1 LDNTRWRTS
10 IINKDMADI
19 LKYPT
24 QDTCFIVWNNDR
36 TIITGYGIVTPEQV
50 LSSGQTEVDTY
61 LDKDE
66 FTTILSNNGITYE
79 E

>member
-1 LDNTRWRTS
+1 
-10 IINKDMADI
+10 MADI

-50 LSSGQTEVDTY
+50 LSSEQTEVDTY

-66 FTTILSNNGITYE
+66 FLSILDNNGIIYE

>member
-1 LDNTRWRTS
+1 
-10 IINKDMADI
+10 MADI

-24 QDTCFIVWNNDR
+24 QDTCFVIWNNDR

-50 LSSGQTEVDTY
+50 LSSGQTEIDTY
-61 LDKDE
+61 IDKDE
-66 FTTILSNNGITYE
+66 FLSILDNNGIIYE

>member
-1 LDNTRWRTS
+1 
-10 IINKDMADI
+10 MADI

-24 QDTCFIVWNNDR
+24 QDTSFIVWNNDR

-66 FTTILSNNGITYE
+66 FTTILSNNGIKYE

>member
-1 LDNTRWRTS
+1 
-10 IINKDMADI
+10 MADI

-50 LSSGQTEVDTY
+50 LSSGQNEIDTY

-66 FTTILSNNGITYE
+66 FLSILDNNGIIYE